1 MQYAIEEC
9 GNEAVSGQKRF
20 NPIRVYGASHRKV
33 PPNAPTLIILS
44 NFAGRQ
50 TAADSQVNT
59 AGHPAARANALL
71 NKTKML
77 EIKNASLTAGGR
89 RLFSGLSFTV
99 ADGQTVCLTGCS
111 GSGKTTLL
119 RAILGFHPLDE
130 GHISIDGELL
140 TPSSAE
146 EFRKHI
152 SYIPQELMLPSE
164 WVSDMVRLPF
174 GLKVNRNIP
183 FSKDLLMAEWRRLEL
198 QPELYEKKVA
208 ELSGGERQRA
218 MLSVSGLLGKAILLL
233 DEPTSALDAHSA
245 SLVAAYLRLLASRGC
260 SVVAVSHDQAFAEA
274 CDKTVNI
281 G

>member
-1 MQYAIEEC
+1 MAILEVKHIEKHF
-9 GNEAVSGQKRF
+9 GDTKVLEDISFSLEKGQ
-20 NPIRVYGASHRKV
+20 ALS
-33 PPNAPTLIILS
+33 IIGS
-44 NFAGRQ
+44 
-50 TAADSQVNT
+50 
-59 AGHPAARANALL
+59 
-71 NKTKML
+71 
-77 EIKNASLTAGGR
+77 
-89 RLFSGLSFTV
+89 
-99 ADGQTVCLTGCS
+99 S

-260 SVVAVSHDQAFAEA
+260 SVVAVSHDRAFAEG
-274 CDKTVNI
+274 CDKTVEI